1 MAAMAAGGAVI
12 GPSEWAGRL
21 TERIAHRRIADDRDG
36 LGGRGGEELA
46 LGTFRAA
53 VSALPPGPDSDAQ
66 SRQARA
72 RWELATRSGPD
83 IRPGDI
89 LHWQGQRLIV
99 QQVQVLHRPH
109 AILIIRAEAR

>member
-1 MAAMAAGGAVI
+1 MAER
-12 GPSEWAGRL
+12 EWAGRL
-21 TERIAHRRIADDRDG
+21 TERIAHRRFADGRDG

-66 SRQARA
+66 SRQARP
-72 RWELATRSGPD
+72 RWELATRAGPD

-89 LHWQGQRLIV
+89 LLWQGQRLIV
-99 QQVQVLHRPH
+99 QQVQPLHRPH
-109 AILIIRAEAR
+109 AMLIVRAETR